1 MVLKRPSPISYLKA
15 NWLWL
20 ATHIGA
26 LIPLVL
32 LIWDYSQNQLTVN
45 PIQEATF
52 RTGKTALILLVLS
65 LAITPLNI
73 VFGLKKLLPLRKP
86 LGLYAFLYVSLHFL
100 IFVWIDYGL
109 NLKFLQEGL
118 LEKRYAL
125 VGLAA
130 FILLIPLALT
140 STQGWMKRLG
150 KNWKRLHRLVYLVGI
165 LAVIHFVWLV
175 KSDVREPLAYGAAV
189 LFLLLIRWPALRRA
203 ISNTR
208 YKVKQ
213 RRKTQTI
220 VATE

>member
-1 MVLKRPSPISYLKA
+1 MVLKRQAPITYLKA

-52 RTGKTALILLVLS
+52 RTGKTALILLMLS

-125 VGLAA
+125 VGLTA

-189 LFLLLIRWPALRRA
+189 LLLLLIRWPALRRA

>member
-1 MVLKRPSPISYLKA
+1 MVLKRQAPITYLKA

-52 RTGKTALILLVLS
+52 RTGKTALILLTLS

-125 VGLAA
+125 VGLTA

-189 LFLLLIRWPALRRA
+189 LLLLLIRWPALRRA

-213 RRKTQTI
+213 RRNAQT
-220 VATE
+220 VAVTE

>member
-1 MVLKRPSPISYLKA
+1 MVLKRLSLINYLKA

-20 ATHIGA
+20 ATHLGA

-65 LAITPLNI
+65 LAATPLNI

-130 FILLIPLALT
+130 FTLLIPLALT
-140 STQGWMKRLG
+140 STQGWMRRLG
-150 KNWKRLHRLVYLVGI
+150 KNWKRLHRLVYLVGV

-189 LFLLLIRWPALRRA
+189 LLLLLIRWPTLRRA
-203 ISNTR
+203 ISNAR
-208 YKVKQ
+208 SRVKQ
-213 RRKTQTI
+213 RRSTQA
-220 VATE
+220 VAATE

>member
-1 MVLKRPSPISYLKA
+1 MVLKRQAPITYLKA

-52 RTGKTALILLVLS
+52 RTGKTALILLMLS

-125 VGLAA
+125 VGLTA

-189 LFLLLIRWPALRRA
+189 LLLLLIRWPALRRA

-213 RRKTQTI
+213 RRNAQT
-220 VATE
+220 VAVTE